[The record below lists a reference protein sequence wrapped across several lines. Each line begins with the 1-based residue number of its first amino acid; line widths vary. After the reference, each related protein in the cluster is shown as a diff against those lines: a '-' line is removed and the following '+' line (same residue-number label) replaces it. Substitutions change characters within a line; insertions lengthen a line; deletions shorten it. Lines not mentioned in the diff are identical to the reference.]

1 MPNSQPPSSD
11 HSAGARRILLPA
23 APAVVPGLATAV
35 WMSEDGEVETLE
47 LAEAARRVA
56 SKPPYLCH
64 GPAQARRLGL
74 ANLAAFDL
82 IELFAFVH
90 PARFAV
96 PTPRGLT
103 QALGL
108 GEPEGPESE
117 AAVLPTVA
125 HALLAELTAGG
136 TDEGAAAIA
145 RTMARA
151 GWLWGPAV
159 LAALGLPEDDE
170 TDAGGRRAR
179 AVWES
184 LAEWEEEAP
193 PPPPGQAAVAASEA
207 RQRLAELLGTEA
219 ESRPQQ
225 ADYASAVSQ
234 AFAPRAREGEP
245 NLVLAEAGT
254 GVGKTLGYIAPAS
267 LWAEKNSAPV
277 WISTYTRNLQHQVDD
292 ELDRLFPQAAEK
304 RRRVVIRKGRENY
317 LCLLNLEEATHGLG
331 PGHAVAMGLM
341 ARWTAATRDGDMV
354 GGDFPGWLVGLIGPA
369 ATLGLTDRR
378 GECVYSACR
387 HYHRCFIER
396 AQRRARYADI
406 VVANHALVLTRAALD
421 QGEEGALPGHLVLDE
436 GHHLFEAADSAF
448 AIHLS
453 GREGQELRR
462 WILGGE
468 GRRAALAARGLQ
480 RRLDGLLSDRNSS
493 RENLARALTAAHA
506 LPGTGWRQRLAEGRP
521 QGPTEVFLATVREQV
536 FARAQ
541 HGPGGYGLQAETH
554 PTDAP
559 LLERADQLRQ
569 ALEGLYAPLVEVR
582 RALLDRLREEGE
594 TLEPELRRRLDA
606 AARGIERRAL
616 TTLSAWQA
624 MLANLEE
631 GETPED
637 FCDWF
642 AVERHEGRETDVGY
656 YRHWVDPSLPLAE
669 TLLVKLQGA
678 VITSATLTDAG
689 ADSEA
694 DWIAAEARLG
704 AAHLPVAPIRAK
716 VSSPFD
722 YSRQTRVLVVTDLPR
737 DRPDQVAAAF
747 RALFL
752 AAGGGALGLFTAIQ
766 RLRVVHAAIGPA
778 LAERGI
784 PLLAQ
789 HIDPMD
795 TATLVDIFRAEA
807 DTCLLG
813 TDALRDGVDVPGEAL
828 RLVVFERVPWA
839 RPDLIHK
846 ARREVFGG
854 RDYDDRLA
862 RRRLRQ
868 AFGRLVRRADDRGVF
883 VMLDRRL
890 PSRLLSAFP
899 SEVTVARVGLAEAVA
914 ETAAFLSQ
922 PPAGSIEAT
931 E

>member
-1 MPNSQPPSSD
+1 MPNAPPPSTDPS
-11 HSAGARRILLPA
+11 SGSRRILLPV
-23 APAVVPGLATAV
+23 APAVVPGLAAAV

-47 LAEAARRVA
+47 LAEAARRAA
-56 SKPPYLCH
+56 SQPTYLCH
-64 GPAQARRLGL
+64 GPAQARRLGV
-74 ANLAAFDL
+74 ASLAAYDL
-82 IELFAFVH
+82 LELFAFVH

-96 PTPRGLT
+96 PTPRGLA
-103 QALGL
+103 QVLGL
-108 GEPEGPESE
+108 AAPESPDSE
-117 AAVLPTVA
+117 AAVLPTLA
-125 HALLAELTAGG
+125 RALLAELTARG
-136 TDEGAAAIA
+136 TETNAAAIA
-145 RTMARA
+145 RPMAEA
-151 GWLWGPAV
+151 GWPWGPAV
-159 LAALGLPEDDE
+159 LAALGLPEGGE
-170 TDAGGRRAR
+170 PEPGGRRAR
-179 AVWES
+179 AVWNT

-193 PPPPGQAAVAASEA
+193 PPPPGQAAVSADET
-207 RQRLAELLGTEA
+207 RHRLAELLGAEA
-219 ESRPQQ
+219 ENRPQQ

-267 LWAEKNSAPV
+267 LWAEKNGAPV

-317 LCLLNLEEATHGLG
+317 LCLLNLEEATYGLG
-331 PGHAVAMGLM
+331 AGSAVPMGLM

-369 ATLGLTDRR
+369 ASLGLTDRR
-378 GECVYSACR
+378 GECVYSACQ
-387 HYHRCFIER
+387 HYRRCFIEHV
-396 AQRRARYADI
+396 QRRARHADI

-436 GHHLFEAADSAF
+436 GHHLFEAADSAY

-468 GRRAALAARGLQ
+468 GRRAALAARGLEK
-480 RRLDGLLSDRNSS
+480 RLDGLLTGQDDG
-493 RENLARALTAAHA
+493 RENLARVLVAARA
-506 LPGTGWRQRLAEGRP
+506 LPGIGWRQRLAEGRP
-521 QGPTEVFLATVREQV
+521 QGPAEVFLATLREQV
-536 FARAQ
+536 FARAPND
-541 HGPGGYGLQAETH
+541 PGGYGLQTETH
-554 PTDAP
+554 PTDPA
-559 LLERADQLRQ
+559 LLERADRLRQ
-569 ALEGLYAPLVEVR
+569 ALEGLSAPLTEVR
-582 RALLDRLREEGE
+582 RALLDRLKEDGD
-594 TLEPELRRRLDA
+594 TLEPEMRRRLDA

-616 TTLSAWQA
+616 ATLGAWQM

-631 GETPED
+631 GETPEA

-642 AVERHEGRETDVGY
+642 AVERHEGREIDVGY

-669 TLLVKLQGA
+669 TLFVKLQGA

-689 ADSEA
+689 ADSEE
-694 DWIAAEARLG
+694 DWVAAEARVG
-704 AAHLPVAPIRAK
+704 AAHLPVAAIRAK

-722 YSRQTRVLVVTDLPR
+722 YGRQTRVLVVTDVPR
-737 DRPDQVAAAF
+737 DRSDQVAAAF

-766 RLRVVHAAIGPA
+766 RLRAVHAEIGPA

-795 TATLVDIFRAEA
+795 TATLVDIFRAEV
-807 DTCLLG
+807 DSCLLG
-813 TDALRDGVDVPGEAL
+813 TDSLRDGVDVPGEAL
-828 RLVVFERVPWA
+828 RMVVFDRVPWA

-846 ARREVFGG
+846 ARREVFGK

-868 AFGRLVRRADDRGVF
+868 AFGRLIRRADDRGVF
-883 VMLDRRL
+883 VMLDARL

-899 SEVTVARVGLAEAVA
+899 LGVTVARVGLAEAVA
-914 ETAAFLSQ
+914 ETVAFLSRPQ
-922 PPAGSIEAT
+922 VGSEAAT